1 MKQSILEKL
10 KWSFIFWL
18 ARRLPDCKTITPTIS
33 ESIDRQISVR
43 EKITIKL
50 HFITCDACSNYLK
63 QVKFLRQAMQVQE
76 KIFMDGKDISNSKM
90 SAEAKARIK
99 KALKSVTNFDL

>member
-33 ESIDRQISVR
+33 ASIDRKTSLR

-50 HFITCDACSNYLK
+50 HFITCNACSNYLK
-63 QVKFLRQAMQVQE
+63 QIKFLHKAMQVQE
-76 KIFMDGKDISNSKM
+76 KLFTSGKDISNAKM
-90 SAEAKARIK
+90 SVEAKDRIK
-99 KALKSVTNFDL
+99 KALKTLA

>member
-1 MKQSILEKL
+1 MKPSILEKL

-33 ESIDRQISVR
+33 ELIDRQLSMR

-50 HFITCDACSNYLK
+50 HFLTCKACSNYLK
-63 QVKFLRQAMQVQE
+63 QIKFLRQAMQVQE
-76 KIFMDGKDISNSKM
+76 KLFTNDTYISNAKM
-90 SAEAKARIK
+90 SVEAKDRIK
-99 KALKSVTNFDL
+99 KALKTRT